1 MAPEPRT
8 EPFFPGKSGKA
19 ALGAAHYR
27 GRTWSFSLRARRGR
41 FCGEIRW
48 YREGFPALALM
59 PKKSGQGGAFF
70 FFSEKNG
77 ENTAFPRKKSKEI

>member
-27 GRTWSFSLRARRGR
+27 GRTWNFSLRARRGR
-41 FCGEIRW
+41 FCGELRW
-48 YREGFPALALM
+48 YREALRSRPYAQTAGRAGLFSFS
-59 PKKSGQGGAFF
+59 PKKTGKTPPSPG
-70 FFSEKNG
+70 
-77 ENTAFPRKKSKEI
+77 KKSKET